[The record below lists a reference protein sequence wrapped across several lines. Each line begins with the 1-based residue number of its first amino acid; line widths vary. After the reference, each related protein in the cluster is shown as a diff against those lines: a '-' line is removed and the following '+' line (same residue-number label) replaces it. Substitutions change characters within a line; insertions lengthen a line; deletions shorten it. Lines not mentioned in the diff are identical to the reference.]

1 LYIALT
7 HGKLNY
13 ICTLQ
18 LNAMNYSKLIFL
30 VLVNIL
36 FTTTSLFAQ
45 CVQGTCTNGWGKFR
59 YDDGGV
65 YEGMFV
71 NGKWEGEGSVTW
83 PSGSSYKGGFLEG
96 KKHGKGV
103 YVYNNGDVFDGE
115 YYYSN
120 ILRGTFTFQSGNK
133 YVGEFQ
139 NNSFNGKG
147 KYYLTDGSRYEGNFQ
162 NGTYSGKGIYYS
174 KDGTRYEGDF
184 SNGKF
189 QGVGIFYLTD
199 GSRYEGGFSNGTFH
213 GKGKKIQSD
222 GSITEG
228 TWNNGKM
235 VSGNNSS
242 NTAVTNSQNN
252 SSNTANNNSNEDPNA
267 IILYGYNVGTWK
279 LMDNSSEIQCEI
291 CKKQCGVQK
300 TSGEIASEK
309 TAKLDKII
317 NGSSIPKNIFEAR
330 IKHYRNESN
339 PPQYVFNNYLKENPT
354 HGKVN
359 LYKAPYTYYNV
370 FYNPFYVG
378 NFCSEAHLKTAEA
391 KFSAAAKQNQT
402 AATQRSAA
410 ASSVQYANP
419 NAYQCANCLMLSMGN
434 SKPLAYAF
442 NGCHPPKYSGNS
454 NSHSWWPVNTNCEP
468 MQNSKYESNVCGL
481 QCDDCG
487 EKNYILQLGS
497 SVYVGCLKRNTG
509 SGNHYW
515 RKFTR

>member
-1 LYIALT
+1 
-7 HGKLNY
+7 
-13 ICTLQ
+13 
-18 LNAMNYSKLIFL
+18 MNYNKLIFL
-30 VLVNIL
+30 VLINIL

-71 NGKWEGEGSVTW
+71 NGKWEGDGSVTW
-83 PSGSSYKGGFLEG
+83 PSGSSYKGGFLDG
-96 KKHGKGV
+96 KKHGKGT
-103 YVYNNGDVFDGE
+103 YKYNNGNVFE
-115 YYYSN
+115 
-120 ILRGTFTFQSGNK
+120 
-133 YVGEFQ
+133 GEFY
-139 NNSFNGKG
+139 NSKMLKGTLTFNSGDIYKG
-147 KYYLTDGSRYEGNFQ
+147 GFVNELFSGFGVYTWKDGDRYEGEFI
-162 NGTYSGKGIYYS
+162 NGA
-174 KDGTRYEGDF
+174 
-184 SNGKF
+184 
-189 QGVGIFYLTD
+189 
-199 GSRYEGGFSNGTFH
+199 FH
-213 GKGKKIQSD
+213 GKGKIISKD
-222 GSITEG
+222 GSIVEG
-228 TWNNGKM
+228 AWSNGKQISTTNTTAS
-235 VSGNNSS
+235 VNNNNAKNFANATNNSS
-242 NTAVTNSQNN
+242 AP
-252 SSNTANNNSNEDPNA
+252 DPDA
-267 IILYGYNVGTWK
+267 IVLYGYNVGKWK
-279 LMDNSSEIQCEI
+279 FIDNSAEINCEI

-309 TAKLDKII
+309 SSKLDKII
-317 NGSSIPKNIFEAR
+317 NGKSMPKNIFEAR
-330 IKHYRNESN
+330 LNYYRNKPN
-339 PPQYVFNNYLKENPT
+339 PPQYVFENYLEENPS
-354 HGKVN
+354 HGKIS

-402 AATQRSAA
+402 AAIQRSAA

-419 NAYQCANCLMLSMGN
+419 NAYQCSNCLMLSMGT

-442 NGCHPPKYSGNS
+442 DGCHPPKYSGNS
-454 NSHSWWPVNTNCEP
+454 NSHLWWPVNTNCEP